1 MNYPSSTLSSPQT
14 NQQVASNSSTH
25 IHATFLRDFL
35 QEHLD
40 PTWNLYLQPFL
51 NGDHPPLAAFHP
63 IHGLTLFGVYPWD
76 LRHYRSE
83 QRGRYRR
90 YFQRTE
96 AGLRPIHSPVRRVE
110 HLTENL
116 VNLYLPYIGESIARD
131 RRALQAFQ
139 VVLYFPHAT
148 TYAAQ
153 IFAPMA
159 PGRGSVF
166 GYDSME
172 AADMTAILPASQRPI
187 NRAMPHEWLDD
198 LRFWLSPPRHMPM
211 GDNSLQLTE
220 EQRRHIQPAPGQ
232 HQRLHGVA
240 GSGKTLVIAQR
251 AANLAAI
258 GKRVLVITFNVTLW
272 QYIRTLVN
280 RTDADFAWQNI
291 EFHHFHGFCK
301 NFLTE
306 NGIEWPRPSGRS
318 SKHALDEIV
327 PTLVRETVESYQHAG
342 NVMSRRYDA
351 ILIDEGQDFPRSY
364 YDTLCN
370 FLTDN
375 DELLFVADRK
385 QNLYLRDD
393 SWLDKMSGT
402 KFRGRWR
409 EMKQSYRL
417 SPAIARAANQFAAQF
432 LTRKGTEPTSDST
445 SAIESSRPLV
455 NSHLSWHNRD
465 SLAEIIAMI
474 RQILP
479 WLLGTDALK
488 PADIVI
494 LTPNQHDGWM
504 VATALEAE
512 GFAVNHILSADE
524 GKIGRKHRR
533 FRKRT
538 FAPDDERLKVSTIH
552 GFKGWELHTA
562 IVITPPDDQFWEKQ
576 SPYLFY
582 VAMTRARQNLIVFNR
597 YPAYNEY
604 GATWNERYHDP
615 TAPQF
620 PATITQPA
628 AAVTTG

>member
-1 MNYPSSTLSSPQT
+1 LESDNSTR
-14 NQQVASNSSTH
+14 

-35 QEHLD
+35 QPHLD
-40 PTWNLYLQPFL
+40 STWQLYLQPFF
-51 NGDHPPLAAFHP
+51 NGDHPHLAAFHP
-63 IHGLTLFGVYPWD
+63 IHGLTLFGVFPWD
-76 LRHYRSE
+76 LRRYRSE

-96 AGLRPIHSPVRRVE
+96 TGARPIHSPVRRVE
-110 HLTENL
+110 HLIENL
-116 VNLYLPYIGESIARD
+116 VNLYLPYIGESIGRD
-131 RRALQAFQ
+131 RRSLQAFQ

-153 IFAPMA
+153 TFAPMA
-159 PGRGSVF
+159 PGRGSIF
-166 GYDSME
+166 GYDTME
-172 AADMTAILPASQRPI
+172 NADMATILPASQRPI
-187 NRAMPHEWLDD
+187 NRAMPREWLDD
-198 LRFWLSPPRHMPM
+198 LRFWLAPSPHLPS
-211 GDNSLQLTE
+211 GADALQLTE

-251 AANLAAI
+251 AANLAAA

-280 RTDADFAWQNI
+280 RTAVEFVWQNI

-306 NGIEWPRPSGRS
+306 NGIEWPRPTGRS

-327 PTLVRETVESYQHAG
+327 PTLVRATVESFHQTG
-342 NVMSRRYDA
+342 KTMSRRYDA

-364 YDTLCN
+364 YDTLCY
-370 FLTDN
+370 FLTEN
-375 DELLFVADRK
+375 DEILFVADRK

-417 SPAIARAANQFAAQF
+417 SPAIAQAANHFADQF
-432 LTRKGTEPTSDST
+432 LTKRVADTASVTAG
-445 SAIESSRPLV
+445 AIESTRPLV
-455 NSHLSWHNRD
+455 NSHLSWHNKE

-474 RQILP
+474 RQLVP
-479 WLLGTDALK
+479 WLLGIHTLK

-494 LTPNQHDGWM
+494 LTPNQQDGWM
-504 VATALEAE
+504 IANALDAE
-512 GFAVNHILSADE
+512 GFAVNHTLSADE
-524 GKIGRKHRR
+524 GKIGRKQRR

-538 FAPDDERLKVSTIH
+538 FAPEDERLKVSTIH
-552 GFKGWELHTA
+552 GFKGWELHTV
-562 IVITPPDDQFWEKQ
+562 IVITPPNEQFWEMQ

-582 VAMTRARQNLIVFNR
+582 VAMTRARHNLIVFNR
-597 YPAYNEY
+597 YPAYNAY
-604 GATWNERYHDP
+604 GATWNELSYDP
-615 TAPQF
+615 TTPQL
-620 PATITQPA
+620 PSASTNSITHTTSLAGGVQPRNLSDQKDN
-628 AAVTTG
+628 